1 MFTIKANKLFNQ
13 LEGNLKDFFTHPYS
27 LFINNNFAKA
37 HNININDSIT
47 SIVSD
52 KKYTFVV
59 VGFYSSEFLPEN
71 SIFLDIAHFQE
82 IFNIYGLSRID
93 IFY

>member
-13 LEGNLKDFFTHPYS
+13 LEGNLKEFFTHPHS

-37 HNININDSIT
+37 QNININDSIT
-47 SIVSD
+47 LIVSD

-59 VGFYSSEFLPEN
+59 AGFFSSEFLPEKFY
-71 SIFLDIAHFQE
+71 FLR
-82 IFNIYGLSRID
+82 YSSLSGN
-93 IFY
+93 F